1 MNLML
6 KRACCVVIHGWVDDL
21 LVIRA
26 ESKPAA
32 GRIPK
37 SEDLALL
44 ALPWEVK
51 AYKRSLFSFCRARYR
66 AWAFI
71 MAKIGPQL
79 LNCIT
84 CRKWGELNCYY
95 TI

>member
-6 KRACCVVIHGWVDDL
+6 KRACCVVIYGWVDDL

-37 SEDLALL
+37 SEDLAVL
-44 ALPWEVK
+44 ASTLHTKDPCSHSAGQDTDTRAYGKNWTPTPELYYLP
-51 AYKRSLFSFCRARYR
+51 
-66 AWAFI
+66 
-71 MAKIGPQL
+71 
-79 LNCIT
+79 
-84 CRKWGELNCYY
+84 
-95 TI
+95 